1 MAKPRRAGRSQGGRQ
16 PSLQESPRH
25 ETATPRRWP
34 WILAAALATIGY
46 FTLLRVLAPNPWDYD
61 EYFHVG
67 LARELYSGM
76 PASFRWTPFS
86 VAFERFADKELLFHV
101 LLMPFTGLPIEW
113 ATLAG
118 AMLGQLLVVGAFA
131 WVLWRLR
138 VAYAPV
144 YLLALTAMG
153 VTFVSRMAMCR
164 PHHGEIGFSIL
175 FLGLLLLESP
185 PLALAA
191 VAAVFGL
198 FHASGWLPIA
208 FAVLWLVVARFDPA
222 APQRR
227 RWLDVAATSLG
238 WAAGQ
243 CLHPAFPENL
253 RLLWIQNVT
262 VLSKAAAGGQAL
274 RSQIG
279 SELRPMEGRLV
290 PDQWPVLLAAAVL
303 LVLIATRPAWRR
315 PQVLLI
321 AGLAMLALV
330 TGLFLWLRFFEL
342 AAPFTLLA
350 IAVGSRAPGHAPARV
365 PGPAPEDSARR
376 KPTVFMRAPLVAALV
391 LILAGSLFTF
401 NRLRTQYRSGEF
413 APAKG
418 MAEWLAGNGRPG
430 ERVFTA
436 NWADSAPLFYAA
448 PQLQSLVA
456 LDPTFFLIADPDR
469 FRLYADTVQG
479 REIDS
484 ARVIR
489 EQFGARW
496 VTVWRFPAHKALAT
510 RLLKSGQASV
520 AFADP
525 FYLVLDLGEGGDGG
539 EGGGSERILR

>member
-1 MAKPRRAGRSQGGRQ
+1 MAKPRPAARPQGVRQ
-16 PSLQESPRH
+16 PSPR
-25 ETATPRRWP
+25 EASAPGPANPNRPRWP
-34 WILAAALATIGY
+34 WILAAAVVTIGY

-67 LARELYSGM
+67 LARELYDGM
-76 PASFRWTPFS
+76 PASFHWTPFS

-101 LLMPFTGLPIEW
+101 LLMPFASLPIER

-118 AMLGQLLVVGAFA
+118 AMLGQILVVGSFA

-175 FLGLLLLESP
+175 FLGLLLLKAP

-222 APQRR
+222 AAPRK
-227 RWLDVAATSLG
+227 RWRDVAATGLG

-279 SELRPMEGRLV
+279 SELRPMESRLI

-303 LVLIATRPAWRR
+303 LALVATRPAWRR

-330 TGLFLWLRFFEL
+330 AGLFLWLRFFEL
-342 AAPFTLLA
+342 AAPLTLLA
-350 IAVGSRAPGHAPARV
+350 IAVGSRP
-365 PGPAPEDSARR
+365 PEGTPRAAARR
-376 KPTVFMRAPLVAALV
+376 PPAGLARAPLVAALT

-401 NRLRTQYRSGEF
+401 NELRTQYRSGEI

-418 MAEWLAGNGRPG
+418 MAEWLARNGRPG
-430 ERVFTA
+430 DRVFTA

-525 FYLVLDLGEGGDGG
+525 FYLVLDLGEPARPAG
-539 EGGGSERILR
+539 

>member
-1 MAKPRRAGRSQGGRQ
+1 MAKRKRGGRPPGQQ
-16 PSLQESPRH
+16 PPVRESGRNETTNRH
-25 ETATPRRWP
+25 RWVG
-34 WILAAALATIGY
+34 IVLAAAAAIGY
-46 FTLLRVLAPNPWDYD
+46 FTLLRLLAPNPWDYD

-67 LARELYSGM
+67 VARELHAGM
-76 PASFRWTPFS
+76 PASFHWTPFS
-86 VAFERFADKELLFHV
+86 LAYEHFADKELLFHV
-101 LLMPFTGLPIEW
+101 LLMPFTGLSIER

-118 AMLGQLLVVGAFA
+118 AVLGQLLVVGSFA

-153 VTFVSRMAMCR
+153 VVFVSRMAMCR

-175 FLGLLLLESP
+175 FLGLLLLEAP

-208 FAVLWLVVARFDPA
+208 FATLWLLASRFDA
-222 APQRR
+222 GAPPPRR
-227 RWLDVAATSLG
+227 RWIDLGATSLG

-243 CLHPAFPENL
+243 CLHPAFPYNL
-253 RLLWIQNVT
+253 RLLWIQNIT

-279 SELRPMEGRLV
+279 SELRPMETRLMF
-290 PDQWPVLLAAAVL
+290 DQWPVLLAAAVL
-303 LVLIATRPAWRR
+303 IVLVATRPAWRR

-321 AGLAMLALV
+321 AGLAMLALF

-342 AAPFTLLA
+342 AAPLTLLA
-350 IAVGSRAPGHAPARV
+350 IAAGSRL
-365 PGPAPEDSARR
+365 PEEAARR
-376 KPTVFMRAPLVAALV
+376 RLSRAAVAVVVA
-391 LILAGSLFTF
+391 LILAGNLFTF
-401 NRLRTQYRSGEF
+401 DRLHNQYHTGQVALPR
-413 APAKG
+413 G
-418 MAEWLAGNGRPG
+418 MAEWLAEHGQPG

-436 NWADSAPLFYAA
+436 NWADSAPLFYYA

-456 LDPTFFLIADPDR
+456 LDPTFFLIADPER
-469 FRLYADTVQG
+469 FRLYANIVQG
-479 REIDS
+479 HEIDS
-484 ARVIR
+484 VRAIR

-496 VTVWRFPAHKALAT
+496 VTLWRFPTHKAIAT
-510 RLLKSGQASV
+510 RLLRSGQVTV
-520 AFADP
+520 AYADP
-525 FYLVLDLGEGGDGG
+525 YYLVVDLGEPVVGRPP
-539 EGGGSERILR
+539 E